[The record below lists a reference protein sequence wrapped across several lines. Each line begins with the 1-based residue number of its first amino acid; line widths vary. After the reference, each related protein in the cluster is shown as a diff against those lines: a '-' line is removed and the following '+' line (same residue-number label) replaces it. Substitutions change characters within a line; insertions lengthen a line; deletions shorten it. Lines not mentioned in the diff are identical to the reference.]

1 MMVSKAIIGER
12 IRVARKLAG
21 LSQQALADR
30 VQVSKMAIS
39 KYESGDVVPGSGM
52 LLTLG
57 KALGV
62 KVEFFLR
69 SISVTLRTPQ
79 YRCRKALTK
88 KEEAMILGRT
98 QDWLERYLTIE
109 RIAGAERKL
118 DLPRKGDCSI
128 MDCEDIEALALSIRK
143 QWDLG
148 LDPIENV
155 MDVLEQHGIKVGV
168 VAASEKFDALTL
180 WYNQHPVI
188 IVNKGMP
195 GDRQRFSLAHELGHL
210 LMQMESDLG
219 TGATPEK
226 VDEIAANRFAGA
238 FLVPDEMAIR
248 ELGRQ
253 RTRLD
258 LREIYLLKQKYG
270 MSMAAWIYRAL
281 DLGIITRDGADRL
294 RRELSIRGWRKTEP
308 GKQIP
313 SESPTQMRLLLLHA
327 LSERTISESRFAELI
342 GDDGIEGIDQIL
354 TGEVNTRAGRCVGEE

>member
-1 MMVSKAIIGER
+1 MVSKAIIGER
-12 IRVARKLAG
+12 IRAARKVAG
-21 LSQQALADR
+21 LSQQALADQ
-30 VQVSKMAIS
+30 VKVSKMAIS
-39 KYESGDVVPGSGM
+39 KYESGDVIPGSGM
-52 LLTLG
+52 LLALG

-69 SISVTLRTPQ
+69 PVSVTLRLPQ

-98 QDWLERYLTIE
+98 EDWLERYLTTE
-109 RIAGAERKL
+109 RIVGAERTL
-118 DLPRKGDCSI
+118 DLPRKDDCSI
-128 MDCEDIEALALSIRK
+128 IDFEDIEALALFVRK

-168 VAASEKFDALTL
+168 LAASEKFDALTL
-180 WYNQHPVI
+180 WYNHHPVI
-188 IVNKGMP
+188 IVNKEMP

-210 LMQMESDLG
+210 VMQLESDLG
-219 TGATPEK
+219 TGALPEK
-226 VDEIAANRFAGA
+226 VDEMAANRFAGA
-238 FLVPDEMAIR
+238 FLVPEEMAVR

-258 LREIYLLKQKYG
+258 FREIYLLKHKYG

-294 RRELSIRGWRKTEP
+294 RRELSIRRWRKTEP

-342 GDDGIEGIDQIL
+342 GDEGIEGIDRIL
-354 TGEVNTRAGRCVGEE
+354 SGESNRRAGEMCG

>member
-12 IRVARKLAG
+12 IRAARKLAG
-21 LSQQALADR
+21 LSQQSLADK
-30 VQVSKMAIS
+30 VKVSKMAIS
-39 KYESGDVVPGSGM
+39 KYESGDLIPGSGM
-52 LLTLG
+52 LLALG

-69 SISVTLRTPQ
+69 PVSVTLRLPQ

-98 QDWLERYLTIE
+98 EDWLERYLTIE
-109 RIAGAERKL
+109 RITGVDAEL
-118 DLPRKGDCSI
+118 DLPGKDECSI
-128 MDCEDIEALALSIRK
+128 MDCEDIEALALSVRK

-180 WYNQHPVI
+180 WYNHHPVI
-188 IVNKGMP
+188 IVNKEMP
-195 GDRQRFSLAHELGHL
+195 GDRQRFSLSHELGHL
-210 LMQMESDLG
+210 LMQLESDLG
-219 TGATPEK
+219 TGAIPEK
-226 VDEIAANRFAGA
+226 VDEMAANRFAGA
-238 FLVPDEMAIR
+238 FLVPEEVAIR
-248 ELGRQ
+248 ELGRE

-258 LREIYLLKQKYG
+258 LRELYLLKQKYG
-270 MSMAAWIYRAL
+270 LSMAAWIYRAL

-294 RRELSIRGWRKTEP
+294 RRELSIRGWRKIEP

-327 LSERTISESRFAELI
+327 RSEQIISESRFAELI
-342 GDDGIEGIDQIL
+342 GDDGIEGTDWIL
-354 TGEVNTRAGRCVGEE
+354 SGEVNTRAGEMCG